1 MSVDEVLHLPIF
13 NVGHCAV
20 FKRRRGRPAGVSRHA
35 VPEN

>member
-1 MSVDEVLHLPIF
+1 MNADGVLLPIIF

-20 FKRRRGRPAGVSRHA
+20 FKHHRERPAGASRRA